1 MYADA
6 TIREIFSPE
15 ELAKAGKLEINE
27 VRTTLYMNNNGKF
40 LPAGLPL
47 EAQFAPVSQILTGD
61 FDKDGK
67 IDMLLLG
74 NHSDNRLKIGSID
87 ANYGCLL
94 KGDGKGGFKYVSQSA
109 SGLSVTG
116 DVKSAIETTINDA
129 SYLLIGT
136 SDGPLQF
143 YKK

>member
-6 TIREIFSPE
+6 TINEIFSADNI
-15 ELAKAGKLEINE
+15 AKAGKLSINNIQ
-27 VRTTLYMNNNGKF
+27 TTLFLNIDGKF
-40 LPAGLPL
+40 ITAPLPT

-61 FDKDGK
+61 FDHDGH
-67 IDMLLLG
+67 IDILLLG

-94 KGDGKGGFKYVSQSA
+94 KGDGKGGFTYVNQPT

-116 DVKSAIETTINDA
+116 DVKSAVEVSINNTL
-129 SYLLIGT
+129 YLLIGV

-143 YKK
+143 YKE